1 MPAGTPPR
9 GGRPAPQALLRAR
22 PTRPT
27 TAARQEAARPMAGR
41 GRACG
46 ATPAWR
52 PRPGHPLPRLRRGS
66 ERRGPCATCAVRARP
81 ARSVPDPHGPPN
93 VRSRYT
99 GDLRTGA
106 PGRIRTRCRSGNI
119 TWQRCAETA
128 SAARLRAVVAARA
141 PFAPARSTRTAPPA
155 VGSGAEPLSGTAL
168 PLAPTSCPPSRG
180 GYPQLPPH
188 STPSEANLERIDP
201 APTSRRD
208 PAREPRRLLRTHCL
222 HLRGDRLGGRS
233 GQHLALPGRGLR
245 ERWWRLHPALPGGP
259 ADRGHPAAV
268 PGLRDRASL
277 ARLGAGFLAA
287 LPPLD
292 G

>member
-1 MPAGTPPR
+1 MR
-9 GGRPAPQALLRAR
+9 DL
-22 PTRPT
+22 
-27 TAARQEAARPMAGR
+27 
-41 GRACG
+41 
-46 ATPAWR
+46 
-52 PRPGHPLPRLRRGS
+52 
-66 ERRGPCATCAVRARP
+66 RGPCLIPTVPQTC
-81 ARSVPDPHGPPN
+81 DHGPRGTCEPAPPG
-93 VRSRYT
+93 VSEPAA
-99 GDLRTGA
+99 GA
-106 PGRIRTRCRSGNI
+106 VTSQG
-119 TWQRCAETA
+119 
-128 SAARLRAVVAARA
+128 SAARRPRRPRGSGHSWRREHPSPLRDPDGGPHQRSD
-141 PFAPARSTRTAPPA
+141 PAQNPSAAPPCP
-155 VGSGAEPLSGTAL
+155 SP
-168 PLAPTSCPPSRG
+168 PTSCPPPRG

-277 ARLGAGFLAA
+277 ARLGTGFLAA

-292 G
+292 GVHRLVAGAHLRDHRLLLRADPGLGAELHGVLGRRALGR